1 MRVRR
6 AKGGERLSNAKE
18 EIIASHKTSSDHDI
32 VDKTWILAGRDWS
45 KEIKPEANND
55 IIFSRSLESMLS
67 SRSDLIQVGSTF
79 IEMVNPPEISGRIR
93 TKLHI
98 SSEIERRSTED
109 RPFNYILNN
118 TFNIIDLFIGNPG
131 FHYRINANLRDK
143 GNIYGWERV
152 DIIIKF
158 PDEHYDEIDGYW
170 KGISTKVSEFYNSL
184 QNNPTFSEDTI
195 NRLRKFIY
203 IVIRA
208 EE

>member
-1 MRVRR
+1 M
-6 AKGGERLSNAKE
+6 SNAKK
-18 EIIASHKTSSDHDI
+18 EIVASHKISSDHNI
-32 VDKTWILAGRDWS
+32 VDETWILAGRACS

-67 SRSDLIQVGSTF
+67 SRSDLNQVGSTF

-98 SSEIERRSTED
+98 SSEIDMRSKDD
-109 RPFNYILNN
+109 RPFNYVLNHI
-118 TFNIIDLFIGNPG
+118 FNIIDRLLGNPG
-131 FHYRINANLRDK
+131 FNYRINANLRDK

-158 PDEHYDEIDGYW
+158 PDNHYDEIDGFW
-170 KGISTKVSEFYNSL
+170 KGISIKVNEFYKSL